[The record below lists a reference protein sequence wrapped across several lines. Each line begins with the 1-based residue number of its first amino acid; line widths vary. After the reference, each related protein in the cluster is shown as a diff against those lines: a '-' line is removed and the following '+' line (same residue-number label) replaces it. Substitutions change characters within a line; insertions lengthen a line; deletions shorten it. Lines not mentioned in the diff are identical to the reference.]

1 MDFKLLHRIRQ
12 NNFNEKKTS
21 LIHRRVLEI
30 EIKHYSSLNYNS
42 NKSHPILMI

>member
-21 LIHRRVLEI
+21 LIHRLEI